1 MEHSKPLIGIVGKVI
16 DPHFFGWTSV
26 DISNDIRRAL
36 IKNGAR
42 VIGILPPQPDII
54 PSTYEETSREE
65 LTAQEAADFESVLQM
80 CSGIVLEGGLT
91 AYKYEEHAAR
101 YALEKDIPLL
111 AICAGLNNLVRS
123 QDGEV
128 GFTPVKDSHN
138 RPDVKY
144 LHDVLIDPDS
154 MFYQIVKKERITVN
168 SIHGRTPKEVKGY
181 RIVGKSDDGLTEV
194 IEMTEKRF
202 HIGVTFHPER
212 LVDEDE
218 TMNGIFRAFITAAA
232 GK

>member
-1 MEHSKPLIGIVGKVI
+1 MHEKPLIGIVGKVT

-42 VIGILPPQPDII
+42 VIGVLPPQTDIA
-54 PSTYEETSREE
+54 PSTYEETSRED
-65 LTAQEAADFESVLQM
+65 LTPEEAADFESALQL
-80 CSGIVLEGGLT
+80 CDGIVLEGGLV
-91 AYKYEEHAAR
+91 AYKYEEYAAQ
-101 YALEKDIPLL
+101 YALKKDIPLL

-123 QDGEV
+123 QGGEV

-144 LHDVLIDPDS
+144 LHDVIIDPDS
-154 MFYQIVKKERITVN
+154 KFYRIVKKERITVN
-168 SIHGRTPKEVKGY
+168 SIHGRTPKEVRHY
-181 RIVGKSDDGLTEV
+181 RVAGKSDDGLTEV
-194 IEMTEKRF
+194 IEMTDKRF
-202 HIGVTFHPER
+202 HIGVTFHPEI
-212 LVDEDE
+212 LIDEDE
-218 TMNGIFRAFITAAA
+218 TMNGIFRAFIDAAA